1 MTEQPAPADLM
12 RTYLKEVVE
21 AGNVALLEDIAAE
34 DMTDHT
40 ALAVGWGTG
49 RAGLVRHV
57 TEFRRMVPDLSVD
70 IERIVAS
77 EDEVVGLWRVRGTH
91 RGSLFG
97 VPATGRALDYRN
109 ASFFRVRD
117 GRIVDYTGVWGA
129 LEAVRQMG
137 VPIELPR

>member
-1 MTEQPAPADLM
+1 MTERPLPCEIM
-12 RTYLKEVVE
+12 RTYLKDVVE
-21 AGNVALLEDIAAE
+21 AGNVALLEEIAAE
-34 DMTDHT
+34 DMVDHT
-40 ALAVGWGTG
+40 ALAVGWGSG

-77 EDEVVGLWRVRGTH
+77 DDEVVGLWRVRGTH
-91 RGSLFG
+91 SGSLFG
-97 VPATGRALDYRN
+97 VSATDKPLDYRN

-137 VPIELPR
+137 VPIELNR